1 MGYVRLWR
9 LLNALHAH
17 LTERRTVTQRG
28 LYYLL
33 ASRDPALFPNPQVV
47 NACLQECV
55 SLLRC
60 SRHAMVGGRAEVIVS
75 CVRAAVDPHDCL
87 HPTASLY
94 EHVRTT
100 TLFCPVDSALEGVT
114 TSSRGQVTAGPQCIH
129 SIHTTRT

>member
-9 LLNALHAH
+9 VLNALHAH

-47 NACLQECV
+47 NACLRECV

-60 SRHAMVGGRAEVIVS
+60 SRHAMVGAARGYRVV
-75 CVRAAVDPHDCL
+75 CAAVDPLDCSN
-87 HPTASLY
+87 PTASLY
-94 EHVRTT
+94 EHVRTQPS
-100 TLFCPVDSALEGVT
+100 LSPVDSALEGVT

-129 SIHTTRT
+129 SIHTSRT